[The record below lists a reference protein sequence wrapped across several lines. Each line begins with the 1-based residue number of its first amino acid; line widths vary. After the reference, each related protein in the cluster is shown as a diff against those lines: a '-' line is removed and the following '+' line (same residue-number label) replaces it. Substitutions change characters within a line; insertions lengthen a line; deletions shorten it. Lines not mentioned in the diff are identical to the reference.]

1 MANNRNVLQ
10 QVTNVSVNKRKLL
23 EVATDYDFNK
33 TELRVFLCLLTEL
46 NGWSPPSKGSSDT
59 TDPKNFR
66 MIDKENIAN
75 LLGIKKKDV
84 KLVMEKFEDMYL
96 IEKGDSDT
104 AKNGYRFTF

>member
-33 TELRVFLCLLTEL
+33 LEFKVFLCLLTEL
-46 NGWSPPSKGSSDT
+46 NGWSPPSKGSDM
-59 TDPKNFR
+59 TDPLNFKI
-66 MIDKENIAN
+66 IDKENIAN
-75 LLGIKKKDV
+75 LLGVKKKEV
-84 KLVMEKFEDMYL
+84 KAAIDKFEYMFL